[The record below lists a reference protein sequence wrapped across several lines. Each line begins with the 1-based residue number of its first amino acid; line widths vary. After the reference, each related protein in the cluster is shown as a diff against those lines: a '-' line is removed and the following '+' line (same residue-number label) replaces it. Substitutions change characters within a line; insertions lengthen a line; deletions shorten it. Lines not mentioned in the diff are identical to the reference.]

1 MCVHY
6 NYNNFIA
13 YEVSADVKVQ
23 YYGLSASDCLS
34 QHQDNSYE
42 LHLEFAGLRDGDYP
56 HPTFKNWTII
66 ASDEKRAEEIVSHLI
81 RLKYSI
87 YWLHQASLRQYGSYG
102 EIKFA
107 KHMTQFDFSSKS

>member
-6 NYNNFIA
+6 NYNNFTDD
-13 YEVSADVKVQ
+13 EVSADVEGQ
-23 YYGLSASDCLS
+23 HYGLSASDYS
-34 QHQDNSYE
+34 SHNRDNRYE
-42 LHLEFAGLRDGDYP
+42 VHLEFAGLSDEDYGCP
-56 HPTFKNWTII
+56 IFAIRTIF

-81 RLKYSI
+81 RLKYST

-107 KHMTQFDFSSKS
+107 KHMTQFDLS